1 MQLDLPFGRLPSSDA
16 TLAPAGQGRER
27 SPRPG
32 HARPGRVAVVTIAG
46 HAVPVEFVRTRRAR
60 HYILR
65 VKPDGGLRV
74 TVPWHGS
81 RAEALRFVE
90 ERRAWIARERDK
102 RAADREVP
110 AHWVDG
116 TPVLFRGGEYPL
128 RTTAL
133 DCRRVRVSF
142 ADQTFVL
149 SAVRAT
155 RLKAW
160 VEAWLRRLAAID
172 LPERLARLA
181 MQHGFEVK
189 AVSIRNQR
197 SRWGSCS
204 PSGRISLNWRLVQF
218 PPAVADYVLI
228 HELVHLRHMNH
239 SRRFWSEVARL
250 CPGYQAA
257 RAWLR
262 AHQRGAG
269 GVRP

>member
-1 MQLDLPFGRLPSSDA
+1 MQLNLPFGHRRPPAVTPAPTGADADRLSRTGP
-16 TLAPAGQGRER
+16 
-27 SPRPG
+27 
-32 HARPGRVAVVTIAG
+32 ARPGRVDVVTIDG

-81 RAEALRFVE
+81 RAEAARFIE
-90 ERRAWIARERDK
+90 ERRAWIVRERAV
-102 RAADREVP
+102 RAAGPAKP
-110 AHWVDG
+110 AHWTDG
-116 TPVLFRGGEYPL
+116 TPVLFRGDEYPL
-128 RTTAL
+128 RTVVL
-133 DCRRVRVSF
+133 DHRRVRVSF

-149 SAVRAT
+149 SAERAM
-155 RLKAW
+155 RLKPE
-160 VEAWLRRLAAID
+160 VEAWLRRVASID

-181 MQHGFEVK
+181 RQHGFEVK

-204 PSGRISLNWRLVQF
+204 PSGRISLNWRLIQF
-218 PPAVADYVLI
+218 PPAVADYVLV

-239 SRRFWSEVARL
+239 SRRFWNDVARV
-250 CPGYQAA
+250 CPTYPAA

-262 AHQRGAG
+262 ANG
-269 GVRP
+269 GGRPRN

>member
-1 MQLDLPFGRLPSSDA
+1 MQLDLPFGRLPLPEVTPTSAS
-16 TLAPAGQGRER
+16 PGRER
-27 SPRPG
+27 CPTTG
-32 HARPGRVAVVTIAG
+32 HARPGRVVVVTIAG
-46 HAVPVEFVRTRRAR
+46 HAVPAEFVRTRRAR

-102 RAADREVP
+102 RAADHEEP

-116 TPVLFRGGEYPL
+116 TPVLFRGDEHPL
-128 RTTAL
+128 RTVAL
-133 DCRRVRVSF
+133 DRSRVRVSF

-149 SAVRAT
+149 SAERAT
-155 RLKAW
+155 HLRQW

-172 LPERLARLA
+172 LPERLARVAL
-181 MQHGFEVK
+181 QHGFEVK

-204 PSGRISLNWRLVQF
+204 PSGRISLNWRLIQF

-239 SRRFWSEVARL
+239 SRRFWNEVARL

-262 AHQRGAG
+262 AHHRGG
-269 GVRP
+269 GGRL